1 MLAKATLRAVSGGAA
16 GSQLRFTLNPTDLSI
31 TRKAKWAPGKPN
43 PATQASRDQF
53 QGVDPLDLKLSVLL
67 DAAEAEADDIMDD
80 VETLFGWL
88 GKAEEKDKE
97 PPLLKLEWGGN
108 KTLQAFHGYLSQV
121 DVKYTLFKP
130 DGRPIR
136 ASVSLTFKELPPEGP
151 RNPRNPQRKQN
162 PTSGALI
169 TGRVHVVTAGDSLAS
184 LAYREYGDSTCWRVI
199 AVRNR
204 IDDPLRLPP
213 GTTLVMPHPHDV
225 SSVT

>member
-1 MLAKATLRAVSGGAA
+1 
-16 GSQLRFTLNPTDLSI
+16 
-31 TRKAKWAPGKPN
+31 
-43 PATQASRDQF
+43 
-53 QGVDPLDLKLSVLL
+53 VLL

-88 GKAEEKDKE
+88 GKAEESDKE
-97 PPLLKLEWGGN
+97 PPLLKLDWGGN
-108 KTLQAFHGYLSQV
+108 TTLQDFHGYLSQV

-130 DGRPIR
+130 DGRPVR

-151 RNPRNPQRKQN
+151 RNPGKKQN
-162 PTSGALI
+162 PTSGALVS
-169 TGRVHVVTAGDSLAS
+169 GRVHVVTAGDSLAS
-184 LAYREYGDSTCWRVI
+184 LAYREYGDPTCWRVI

-213 GTTLVMPHPHDV
+213 GTTLVMPNPHDV